1 MTNRTLRI
9 LMAAAVAAF
18 LAAAVAQAASA
29 APSVTLLGRG
39 AKNVQSKT
47 LVAGGAVAP
56 RGTLRVE
63 SAMGHL
69 TVTAWDKPEVSAEA
83 TVEVGDA
90 DAAYIKKFLD
100 ETTLTLEPA
109 AGGGLVLRLRTP
121 LDRGER
127 HVGRSLSFAAR
138 LAVRVPAAQSLRT
151 ANSFGDLTVTGIT
164 GKLGLRNES
173 GKVRIEG
180 CGGELALENSFD
192 EVRVADFKGPV
203 DIRNESGAVRL
214 ERIGGKAE
222 VRNSFSEVRFEKIGG
237 PLTVTAESSPVTG
250 SGVVGDCLISSSFAA
265 IDVRGIDG
273 ALEVRGESAKVAIS
287 DVKKDA
293 SLRSSFEAIE
303 ARRVGGRLTVAAE
316 SADVLA
322 EDIGGASDVRTS
334 FGDVVLR
341 RAAGP
346 IIVAGE
352 SAGVEIEDIACP
364 PAGCLIDV
372 RTTFRPIEVTLP
384 AGSAVRGTAQADFG
398 RVLTDLPVTLLQ
410 SRELETQVV
419 SFGEGAGG
427 ITLRLKTNGDIT
439 VRKK

>member
-1 MTNRTLRI
+1 MNDKTIRI
-9 LMAAAVAAF
+9 LMTAAVAVF
-18 LAAAVAQAASA
+18 LATADARAASA

-39 AKNVQSKT
+39 AKNVQTKT
-47 LVAGGAVAP
+47 LVAGRVAEP
-56 RGTLRVE
+56 RKTLRVE

-69 TVTAWDKPEVSAEA
+69 TVIAWDKNEVSAEA
-83 TVEVGDA
+83 IVEAGDTDTA
-90 DAAYIKKFLD
+90 FLKKFLD
-100 ETTLTLEPA
+100 ETTLTLEPTA
-109 AGGGLVLRLRTP
+109 GGLVLRLATP
-121 LDRGER
+121 LDRGDR
-127 HVGRSLSFAAR
+127 RVGRSLSFAAR
-138 LAVRVPAAQSLRT
+138 LAVRVPAAQSLET
-151 ANSFGDLTVTGIT
+151 ANSFGNLTVTGIT
-164 GKLGLRNES
+164 GRLDLRNES

-180 CGGELALENSFD
+180 CVGELSLENSFD

-203 DIRNESGAVRL
+203 EIRNESGAVRL

-222 VRNSFSEVRFEKIGG
+222 IRNSFGEVRFERIGG

-250 SGVVGDCLISSSFAA
+250 SGVAGDCRVTSSFAA
-265 IDVRGIDG
+265 IDVRGVEG
-273 ALEVRGESAKVAIS
+273 ALEVGGESAAVTVA

-316 SADVLA
+316 SAGVLA
-322 EDIGGASDVRTS
+322 EDIGGPSDIRTS

-346 IIVAGE
+346 ITVAGE
-352 SAGVEIEDIACP
+352 SAGVEIEDVKCP

-372 RTTFRPIEVTLP
+372 RTSFRPIEVVLP
-384 AGSAVRGTAQADFG
+384 AGAEVRGTAQAAFG

-410 SRELETQVV
+410 SRELETQAV

-427 ITLRLKTNGDIT
+427 VTLQLRTNGDIT

>member
-1 MTNRTLRI
+1 MNDKTIRI
-9 LMAAAVAAF
+9 LMTAAVAVF
-18 LAAAVAQAASA
+18 LATADARAASA

-39 AKNVQSKT
+39 AKNVQTKT
-47 LVAGGAVAP
+47 LVAGRVAEP
-56 RGTLRVE
+56 RKTLRVE

-69 TVTAWDKPEVSAEA
+69 TVIAWDKNEVSAEA
-83 TVEVGDA
+83 IVEAGDTDTA
-90 DAAYIKKFLD
+90 FLKKFLD
-100 ETTLTLEPA
+100 ETTLTLEPTA
-109 AGGGLVLRLRTP
+109 GGLVLRLATP
-121 LDRGER
+121 LDRGDR
-127 HVGRSLSFAAR
+127 RVGRSLSFAAR
-138 LAVRVPAAQSLRT
+138 LAVRVPAAQSLET
-151 ANSFGDLTVTGIT
+151 ANSFGNLTVTGIT
-164 GKLGLRNES
+164 GRLDLRNES

-180 CGGELALENSFD
+180 CGGELTLENSFD

-203 DIRNESGAVRL
+203 EIRNESGAVRL
-214 ERIGGKAE
+214 ER
-222 VRNSFSEVRFEKIGG
+222 IGG

-250 SGVVGDCLISSSFAA
+250 SGVAGDCRVTSSFAA
-265 IDVRGIDG
+265 IDVRGVEG
-273 ALEVRGESAKVAIS
+273 ALEVGGESAAVTVA

-316 SADVLA
+316 SAGVLA
-322 EDIGGASDVRTS
+322 EDIGGPSDIRTS

-346 IIVAGE
+346 ITVAGE
-352 SAGVEIEDIACP
+352 SAGVEIEDVKCP

-372 RTTFRPIEVTLP
+372 RTSFRPIEVVLP
-384 AGSAVRGTAQADFG
+384 AGAEVRGTAQAAFG

-410 SRELETQVV
+410 SRELETQAV

-427 ITLRLKTNGDIT
+427 VTLQLRTNGDIT